1 MLSLRKSP
9 IPIRQIEAIVL
20 TYRRS
25 VLADTPYEES
35 EALRVMRD
43 GAYNGIPEKNKPLT
57 EKQTQKI
64 IDFCESSLSDSVA
77 SREAPEGDET
87 IADKLRREAYQ
98 NAIKWRK
105 AAKNIDEFKSK
116 CIEGNVDACKLCKDL
131 MTHEEAWHFKL
142 EKNII
147 LAEERG
153 DIERLAQ
160 LRTKVYPDLPL

>member
-64 IDFCESSLSDSVA
+64 IDFLLFF
-77 SREAPEGDET
+77 RP
-87 IADKLRREAYQ
+87 
-98 NAIKWRK
+98 
-105 AAKNIDEFKSK
+105 F
-116 CIEGNVDACKLCKDL
+116 
-131 MTHEEAWHFKL
+131 F
-142 EKNII
+142 
-147 LAEERG
+147 
-153 DIERLAQ
+153 
-160 LRTKVYPDLPL
+160 